1 MNFYESPDYK
11 FALEQGLGATA
22 RSNSAQRGSGNAL
35 AALMQYGS
43 GLASQNYNTFA
54 DRNLR
59 AKGQDQQF
67 QLGMGQNDIART
79 RNQNDLLLGNRNA
92 DTAQQRNLFDYDIG
106 NQQAANTRQ
115 RNEYDYSMGRAR
127 NATDQY
133 QAETGRY
140 TAETGRGN
148 ALADAYFRNRG
159 QSLDFYRGL

>member
-11 FALEQGLGATA
+11 FALEQGLSATA

-133 QAETGRY
+133 QAETGR
-140 TAETGRGN
+140 GN

>member
-59 AKGQDQQF
+59 EKGQTQQYE
-67 QLGMGQNDIART
+67 LGKVANAAAIM

-92 DTAQQRNLFDYDIG
+92 DIARQRSLFDYDIG

>member
-59 AKGQDQQF
+59 EKGQTQQYE
-67 QLGMGQNDIART
+67 LGKVANAAAIM

-92 DTAQQRNLFDYDIG
+92 DTAQQRNLFDYNIG